1 MDNLCQKLSNN
12 KKEMLMKCLKK
23 VHILKVIHA
32 FIKKPYLIEIDE
44 MKRKWEEELRS
55 QLQANH
61 EMIEEVNTSWKD
73 KVFLIPHLFSN
84 FICLILLLIA

>member
-1 MDNLCQKLSNN
+1 MSIY
-12 KKEMLMKCLKK
+12 LKK
-23 VHILKVIHA
+23 NI
-32 FIKKPYLIEIDE
+32 FSSIEIEE
-44 MKRKWEEELRS
+44 MKMKWEEELRS

-84 FICLILLLIA
+84 SICLILLLIA

>member
-1 MDNLCQKLSNN
+1 
-12 KKEMLMKCLKK
+12 
-23 VHILKVIHA
+23 VIHT